1 MLFNKFINHYEKY
14 KNSTI
19 FEIANLIESFNLNIE
34 KLSNEKQHNALNEI
48 CHKINQLSAKKLI
61 KPIKCTALYP
71 KDYYKHSAISSP
83 VLSLLE
89 IVIISAHEKI
99 VECTLSKLDDK
110 TKQELPD
117 IWESFYFKKVRY
129 LQKHPYLVDK
139 TNIIALANLI
149 AQYIYPYPSFSES
162 ISPAFISP
170 PSKKD
175 KLENQELNEWDKQ
188 LRLCFM
194 CTHVEKEMYLPL
206 LKELIK
212 KGIKINDNKGLLIQ
226 DLIIQKNIPNEM
238 IDEAL
243 KVSNINHDYIKKGID
258 EACLQIKK
266 LEMSLNVS
274 YDVYNE
280 KSKVIIEKLKIHMEK
295 GNLDSIVNHSHKK
308 SSKINKI

>member
-110 TKQELPD
+110 TKQKLPD
-117 IWESFYFKKVRY
+117 IWNSFFFKKMRY
-129 LQKHPYLVDK
+129 LQKHTHLVEK
-139 TNIIALANLI
+139 TNIVALANLI
-149 AQYIYPYPSFSES
+149 AQYIYPYPTIYDATTSHYSNS
-162 ISPAFISP
+162 SLTI
-170 PSKKD
+170 D
-175 KLENQELNEWDKQ
+175 NQELNEWDKQ

-194 CTHVEKEMYLPL
+194 CTLSEKDIFLPL
-206 LKELIK
+206 LKTLIK
-212 KGIKINDNKGLLIQ
+212 KGIKVDDDKGLLIE
-226 DLIIQKNIPNEM
+226 DLIIQKNSSNEM
-238 IDEAL
+238 MEEAL
-243 KVSNINHDYIKKGID
+243 KILNIDTEYIKKGIN
-258 EACLQIKK
+258 EAYIMMKK
-266 LEMSLNVS
+266 LKNTYGAFNDNYQLVIDKLNAHL
-274 YDVYNE
+274 E
-280 KSKVIIEKLKIHMEK
+280 KDNME
-295 GNLDSIVNHSHKK
+295 LIVNNTFTKPPKK
-308 SSKINKI
+308 TKI